1 MDHNFRQKTQQCK
14 SSFKQKA
21 FYCLLMTMALFST
34 IQAQLQELKGTV
46 NVNQHQTTALKIIET
61 LDDQS
66 SYSFTYAQE
75 KLSAVPIAD
84 FKAEGVSLGTALQL
98 LQKNHGLQFAV
109 KDGNISVKP
118 GKQENTSKPQV
129 LPKKGPGKVT
139 GKIIDEENGQ
149 PIVGANIRIGDK
161 GVTTDIDGSFSMTLP
176 KGEYTAAVSYVG
188 YGSKEVNEIEIKD
201 DQTFELN
208 ITLKREKGSLSA
220 VVVKASARKES
231 VASLYTRQKNAA
243 GISDGISAEQISRT
257 PDKNIAETLKRISGL
272 TNLDNKYV
280 VVRGLSERYNQ
291 AMMNGQMMPSTELNR
306 KNFSY
311 DIIPSNLV
319 DNVIVSKTIT
329 PDQSAEFGGG
339 LVQINTKD
347 IPSENFL
354 SLTIG
359 SSYNDKTTGKDF
371 RSPKIDKKQYTG
383 GIPDSRNL
391 FGTLDWKSRSDI
403 LNSGNLLP
411 ETSDGSPFKD
421 AASVP
426 NSWALYNY
434 KPLPS
439 FNGQLSYGHVMSLQ
453 KERTL
458 GFTAS
463 ASYRN
468 TWQTQDI
475 RMSRDGYW
483 PTDVLKEKVGF
494 TGKRY
499 GFATNVGGLAGI
511 GYRAKTSKIS
521 LQTIY
526 LNTIDQQFVL
536 GTGIQQDRGATAGYY
551 DLFTATKLWQSQV
564 KSEHALGKRG
574 TKFNLA
580 LSYTLLDRLKP
591 DNKTA
596 NLEYLGK
603 GEDSPDNPQSDFSV
617 LSATS
622 SGVSAGALRWWS
634 RALEKNLAWN
644 ADFSLPFKFDI
655 GKTAV
660 SNVLKAGYAGW
671 RKDRLFWVFIT
682 GSKYFTNGSAEP
694 LSEVFDPAGGGEIYS
709 PRFGDDFHKKP
720 ELHAGYM
727 MMDNKIGNKLRLVWG
742 ARAEY
747 YNLNGFNSLLEK
759 FIETQQQNNNDLTD
773 YSDLFNREPNWN
785 LFPSANITYSL
796 TPKMN
801 LRLAYSK
808 SIIRPDIREI
818 SFFREYDFELG
829 GSYWSQSPIISTK
842 IHHYDFRYEWYP
854 AAGEVLS
861 VSLFYKK
868 LLYPMEIFAMPNR
881 LFELRNDKD
890 AINKGIEIEAR
901 KSFAFTGVPVL
912 KNITLYGNFTRLFAT
927 VRPMELQ
934 YNGIDENNPYKLFV
948 VEKVGAEEK
957 RPQSGAS
964 NFMYNAGLYYD
975 HKLFSLS
982 SSFNFITNRFYR
994 VGDANTGS
1002 LYEQPMKSLDAQ
1014 LACKLFKN
1022 KGSVRFSVNN
1032 LLNSKYIIYV
1042 NIFEGGAPYPLD
1054 GRQPTTKELKYQQG
1068 DVIDYEAA
1076 PGRTYSLSFSY
1087 SF

>member
-1 MDHNFRQKTQQCK
+1 MDHNFRQKMQQCK

-21 FYCLLMTMALFST
+21 FYCLLTTMALFST
-34 IQAQLQELKGTV
+34 IQAQLQELKGRV
-46 NVNQHQTTALKIIET
+46 SINQHQTTALKVIET
-61 LDDQS
+61 LDNQS

-84 FKAEGVSLGTALQL
+84 FKAENVPLGEALQL
-98 LQKNHGLQFAV
+98 LQRNHGLQFAV

-118 GKQENTSKPQV
+118 GKQEVMPTPHVSKKV
-129 LPKKGPGKVT
+129 MGKVA
-139 GKIIDEENGQ
+139 GKIIDEENSQ

-161 GVTTDIDGSFSMTLP
+161 GTTTDLDGFFSITLP
-176 KGEYTAAVSYVG
+176 KGEYTATVSYVG
-188 YGSKEVNEIEIKD
+188 YISKEVSEVEVKD

-220 VVVKASARKES
+220 VIVKASARNETA
-231 VASLYTRQKNAA
+231 ASLYTRQKNAA
-243 GISDGISAEQISRT
+243 GITDGISAEQISRT

-311 DIIPSNLV
+311 DIIPANLV

-354 SLTIG
+354 SLTVG

-371 RSPKIDKKQYTG
+371 RSPKIDKAQYTG

-391 FGTLDWKSRSDI
+391 FGTLDWKSRNEI
-403 LNSGNLLP
+403 INSGNLLP
-411 ETSDGSPFKD
+411 GATDERSFKD
-421 AASVP
+421 PAAVS
-426 NSWALYNY
+426 NNWGLYNY
-434 KPLPS
+434 TPLPS
-439 FNGQLSYGHVMSLQ
+439 FNGQLSLGRTMPLQ
-453 KERTL
+453 HERKL

-463 ASYRN
+463 VSYRN
-468 TWQTQDI
+468 TWQTQDM
-475 RMSRDGYW
+475 RMSRDGYL
-483 PTDVLKEKVGF
+483 PTDVLNERAGF
-494 TGKRY
+494 KGKRY
-499 GFATNVGGLAGI
+499 GFTTDIGSLAGI
-511 GYRAKTSKIS
+511 GYRGKTSKIS

-526 LNTIDQQFVL
+526 LRTLDQQFVF
-536 GTGIQQDRGATAGYY
+536 GRGVQQDRGETVGYY

-564 KSEHALGKRG
+564 KSEHALGKKG
-574 TKFNLA
+574 TKFNLS

-603 GEDSPDNPQSDFSV
+603 GEDHPNNPQSDFSV
-617 LSATS
+617 TSATS
-622 SGVSAGALRWWS
+622 SGISAGTLRWWS

-660 SNVLKAGYAGW
+660 TNMFKAGYAGW

-682 GSKYFTNGSAEP
+682 GSKFFTSGKAEP
-694 LSEVFDPAGGGEIYS
+694 LSEVFNPAEGGEIFS

-747 YNLNGFNSLLEK
+747 YNLNGFNSLLES
-759 FIETQQQNNNDLTD
+759 FIEMQRQYNNDLTD
-773 YSDLFNREPNWN
+773 YSDLFNREPDWN

-829 GSYWSQSPIISTK
+829 GSYWSQAPLISTK

-861 VSLFYKK
+861 LSLFYKK

-901 KSFAFTGVPVL
+901 KSFAFTDIPVL

-927 VRPMELQ
+927 VRQME
-934 YNGIDENNPYKLFV
+934 IDYEGTDANNPYKLFV

-964 NFMYNAGLYYD
+964 NFIYNAGLYYD
-975 HKLFSLS
+975 HKSFSLS

-994 VGDANTGS
+994 VGDINTGS

-1014 LACKLFKN
+1014 LAFRLFKN
-1022 KGSVRFSVNN
+1022 KGSVKLNISN
-1032 LLNSKYIIYV
+1032 LLNSKYIIYT
-1042 NIFEGGAPYPLD
+1042 NIFEGGSPYPQN
-1054 GRQPTTKELKYQQG
+1054 GRQPTTKELRYQQS
-1068 DVIDYEAA
+1068 DIIDYEAA

-1087 SF
+1087 NF